1 MDPNLGNMNT
11 STMVTSMK
19 AIHAKPE
26 RWSAIMKVLISY
38 LDLTL
43 QTRQIF
49 LIPMSIAVLEVPLAT
64 PADIII
70 TDTMVIVAKK
80 LC

>member
-26 RWSAIMKVLISY
+26 RSAIMKVLISY